1 MEVKIHDTGTAR
13 IAEIISDKHLINS
26 SQDGLDLL
34 GKYLLS
40 GF

>member
-34 GKYLLS
+34 GNIYY
-40 GF
+40 